1 MHSGFQTAASVHE
14 HGERPECGQGRLWEK
29 SAIPTV
35 EPVGPTPPA
44 TRPPPTANPMPT
56 PRPTPQ
62 TAPAPT
68 TSQQRDW
75 CVMGTMGWMDGLKYE
90 SGTKDGKEKLRIYA
104 RRFPCVEI
112 NTSYHAIPSPA
123 DVHKWAEITPPGFKF
138 HPKLF
143 QTLCGLDT
151 SVKNLPMSVR
161 SLASMRVWSDKP
173 SERIGPS
180 QLPEDAMHAL
190 WVCFHEALLAPLR
203 AAGRLG
209 VVMMQAF
216 VAPGEQGRRAIE
228 VVRERLGDVPLAV
241 ELRDRS
247 WLAVERREATL
258 AWLRRLRIALIA
270 VDELESETPSARRQG
285 PSVEAPS
292 TRPLPINLHVT
303 HPDFSYVRVHRR
315 QGTQRLLPPDQL
327 AAWVDRLRSLAREG
341 LRGPVHFLWGTA
353 HENQPMGNAKA
364 LEKLLGCGPADWQR
378 SLDAPK
384 GSLFACLATPPA
396 HAPSAPRGPT
406 ASEAS
411 PVGAAAASS
420 SPRPIGPAAASSS
433 PRPIGPAAA
442 SSSPL
447 PIGPAAASSSPRPIG
462 PAAANGSPAVTTCS
476 AAVAATARGATL
488 LAPRAVAPPA
498 AAVRMAAANRPAPSR
513 PAADGPATSML
524 AQLRASAAQP
534 AATSATPAQ
543 RGTAAEEARQW
554 EARARL
560 YNGAAT
566 SSQPPKRVKHC
577 NSDAKRAEPA
587 AAGQRSMTSF
597 FG

>member
-1 MHSGFQTAASVHE
+1 
-14 HGERPECGQGRLWEK
+14 
-29 SAIPTV
+29 
-35 EPVGPTPPA
+35 
-44 TRPPPTANPMPT
+44 
-56 PRPTPQ
+56 
-62 TAPAPT
+62 
-68 TSQQRDW
+68 
-75 CVMGTMGWMDGLKYE
+75 MGTMGWMDGLKYE

-411 PVGAAAASS
+411 PVGAAAAGS

-442 SSSPL
+442 SSSLL

-476 AAVAATARGATL
+476 AAVAATAPGGTL

-566 SSQPPKRVKHC
+566 SSQPPKRVKL